1 LKNICRWPLMQ
12 YVGSSICSVL
22 WFFTIVFFLLNASPS
37 KIDAQSEYY
46 VKVVS
51 DEEEKDFKPYFRTGH
66 QYDSLEILK
75 ILNDKLIEMKSNG
88 YVLAGVDTIY
98 FRKDSCVVYWHLGKE
113 YRIRKIHTSEKLE
126 NIIRLTGMH
135 NYNYSSRNVDSTN
148 LENFVREIINFY
160 AENGYPFA
168 KIGFD
173 SIQFDESHVELRLWS
188 DPGRKITFDTLANNG
203 SLIISKNYLQRY
215 LGIREGFPYT
225 HSLVMNLKKAIDNM
239 QFAQLKEDP
248 ILSFVNDKCVIQL
261 NMEDK
266 NASQFDFII
275 GVLPNTVGGNRNF
288 LITGDISANLQNK
301 LGAGEQ
307 ISLLF
312 RRMQADDQEL
322 RLAATYPYMLNSA
335 FGVDFLFEL
344 RRNRNLSVD
353 LNTNI
358 GGQYIIDG
366 NSFLRVFWN
375 FRSSRLTQVDTVALI
390 NRRRLPANLDFNY
403 RGGGVQYKRQRLD
416 YIFNPL
422 SGWEM
427 MLGLQSGMRS
437 IVRNNS
443 ILSIVSET
451 VDFSQAYDTLKINT
465 FQVGFNGAIS
475 YYKALSGK
483 ITWKNGLTVGVRYD
497 DGKVLENEMY
507 RIGGNRLLRG
517 FDELSILTNYY
528 GVFSSEL
535 RLLLDRNSY
544 FTLPFIDISQNRLLG
559 EDGQFW
565 DTALG
570 IGMGLNFAT
579 AAGIFNVSFAAGSR
593 LGNPVNFQDT
603 KVHFGYVNLF

>member
-1 LKNICRWPLMQ
+1 LKNKCVHKWIYSLEYVICEKIRLTSFAC
-12 YVGSSICSVL
+12 VLFFSSAFGL
-22 WFFTIVFFLLNASPS
+22 E
-37 KIDAQSEYY
+37 AQTEYF
-46 VKVVS
+46 VKVIS
-51 DEEEKDFKPYFRTGH
+51 DSEDKESVPYFRRNH
-66 QYDSLEILK
+66 QYDSLK
-75 ILNDKLIEMKSNG
+75 ILQIVQNKAVEMKSNG
-88 YVLAGVDTIY
+88 FVLSGVDSI
-98 FRKDSCVVYWHLGKE
+98 FFHEDSCIVYWYVGKK
-113 YRIRKIHTSEKLE
+113 YRIAKIHTDDKLE

-135 NYNYSSRNVDSTN
+135 NYNYSSKNVDSN
-148 LENFVREIINFY
+148 NIENYVGEIISFY
-160 AENGYPFA
+160 TENGYPFA

-173 SIQFDESHVELRLWS
+173 SIRFNEDLVEMRMWS
-188 DPGRKITFDTLANNG
+188 DPGKIITFDTLVNNG
-203 SLIISKNYLQRY
+203 TLLISRNYLQRF
-215 LGIREGFPYT
+215 LGIRPGFPYK
-225 HSLVMNLKKAIDNM
+225 HSLVMNMKKVIGNL

-248 ILSFVNDKCVIQL
+248 ILTFVNDQCVINL
-261 NMEDK
+261 NLEEK

-275 GVLPNTVGGNRNF
+275 GVLPNTVGGTRRF

-307 ISLLF
+307 IALLF

-322 RLAATYPYMLNSA
+322 RLSATYPYMLNSA
-335 FGVDFLFEL
+335 FGADFLFEL

-366 NSFLRVFWN
+366 SSFLRVFWN
-375 FRSSRLTQVDTVALI
+375 FRSSRLTQIDTVALI

-403 RGGGVQYKRQRLD
+403 RGGGVQYNRQRLD

-422 SGWEM
+422 SGWEFSV
-427 MLGLQSGMRS
+427 GLHSGLRS

-443 ILSIVSET
+443 ILSIITET
-451 VDFSQAYDTLKINT
+451 VDFSQAYDTLKLNT
-465 FQVGFNGAIS
+465 FQVGLQGVFS
-475 YYKALSGK
+475 YYKPLTGR
-483 ITWKNGLTVGVRYD
+483 ITWKNGVTIGARYD

-528 GVFSSEL
+528 GVFSTEL

-559 EDGQFW
+559 ENGQFW
-565 DTALG
+565 DTAVG